1 MKKNIFLFLFSALS
15 LTLFAQH
22 AKLSN
27 GWAYNVLRE
36 GKGETAN
43 EEHAIEAFFLIRNT
57 EGKILGSTYPLG
69 APSYQIVKDL
79 SANFQIATKVI
90 AEGGKYLFY
99 IPIDDFKKEM
109 GDTPI
114 SKNLPGDYVEW
125 EMEIVRVLPAKP
137 AISATVGK
145 MLQQQNAAE
154 AIEAFRSFT
163 RGSDE
168 IYAGELDVNKLGYAF
183 LSAGHVKEAIEVFEY
198 NVKMNPASGNVH
210 DSLAEAL
217 MTDGQ
222 KQKAIEHYKKSLEL
236 NPKNE
241 NAKKMIVQLEKQ

>member
-1 MKKNIFLFLFSALS
+1 MKKSITLFLFFALS
-15 LTLFAQH
+15 AVLFAQH
-22 AKLSN
+22 SRLSN
-27 GWAYNVLRE
+27 GWEYSVLRE
-36 GKGETAN
+36 GKDETASSD
-43 EEHAIEAFFLIRNT
+43 HAIEAFFLIRNT

-79 SANFQIATKVI
+79 SENFQIAAAVT

-99 IPIDDFKKEM
+99 IPIADFKKEM

-114 SKNLPGDYVEW
+114 SKNLPGDHVEW

-137 AISATVGK
+137 AISIAVGK
-145 MLQQQNAAE
+145 TLQQQNAAA
-154 AIEAFRSFT
+154 AIEEFRSFT
-163 RGSDE
+163 QGNDE

-183 LSAGHVKEAIEVFEY
+183 LSAGHIKEAIEVFEF
-198 NVKMNPASGNVH
+198 NVKANPTSGNVY

-217 MTDGQ
+217 MADGQ
-222 KQKAIEHYKKSLEL
+222 KQPAIEHYKKSLEL